1 LLLKATGITKFS
13 VPIKGQCSKN
23 NFYGSVEIEDKFSIL
38 EGQHSQLL
46 KEILLINSEDELK
59 IFLAENQN
67 TLHLIEVIL
76 FQRLRTN
83 LEASKTS
90 DLIAKL
96 AKDIF
101 ESHLKAKGEV
111 ELINALPNCEISVT
125 KEGKI
130 GLILTQIASIYSS
143 QPGLFDLGVYILN
156 NKTKNEFIFSDSPV
170 VFYNMAYKH
179 IQDSGTLGLQSPG
192 LLIFYPISIDKC
204 ILFIDKQKYIGEI
217 IDNIFFDITNE
228 FDVNGI
234 NKLQLHHSLDSIYF
248 SKTNMNKYIKKLWR
262 QERNTFNKK
271 YSTLISYNEVINGE
285 LQENSQLLKSFA
297 EQIPYNLK
305 LSFMH
310 SNENN
315 DKKIKRFRT
324 KKLHDILQESRK
336 NIKELR
342 DKIKN
347 DE

>member
-1 LLLKATGITKFS
+1 MLLKATGIAKFT

-46 KEILLINSEDELK
+46 KEILLINSEDTLK
-59 IFLAENQN
+59 IFLEENHN

-83 LEASKTS
+83 LEGSKTS
-90 DLIAKL
+90 DLMTRL
-96 AKDIF
+96 ARDML
-101 ESHLKAKGEV
+101 ESQLKAKGEV

-125 KEGKI
+125 KEGKT
-130 GLILTQIASIYSS
+130 GLILTQIASIYRS

-204 ILFIDKQKYIGEI
+204 ILFIDEQKYIGEI
-217 IDNIFFDITNE
+217 IDNNFFDITNE
-228 FDVNGI
+228 FDVNSI
-234 NKLQLHHSLDSIYF
+234 NKLQLHHSLDSVYF
-248 SKTNMNKYIKKLWR
+248 SETNNHKYIVKLWR

-271 YSTLISYNEVINGE
+271 YSTLVSYNEVINGE
-285 LQENSQLLKSFA
+285 VQDNSKLLKSFA
-297 EQIPYNLK
+297 EQIPYDLK
-305 LSFMH
+305 LSFIRP
-310 SNENN
+310 NEKN

-336 NIKELR
+336 DIKELR
-342 DKIKN
+342 EEVRNDK
-347 DE
+347 